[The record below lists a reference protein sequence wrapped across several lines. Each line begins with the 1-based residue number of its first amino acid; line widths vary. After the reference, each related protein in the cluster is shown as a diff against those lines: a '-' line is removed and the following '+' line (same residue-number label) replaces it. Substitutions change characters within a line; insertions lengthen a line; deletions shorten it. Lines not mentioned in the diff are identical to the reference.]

1 MHIAFSNLADY
12 LEESALVRQ
21 QVISALAYPVILM
34 VFSVGVVF
42 ALLTFVMPQVVDQF
56 VRAGAQLPALTA
68 VLMGVSN
75 YSVLILLSFF
85 LLILGG
91 FFIQTFNSK

>member
-1 MHIAFSNLADY
+1 
-12 LEESALVRQ
+12 
-21 QVISALAYPVILM
+21 M

-56 VRAGAQLPALTA
+56 VRAGTQLPTLTA

-85 LLILGG
+85 C
-91 FFIQTFNSK
+91 